1 MHGTP
6 NFTFNTF
13 LSGISKSLGVAR
25 EIIPLW
31 QQTRPLINNA
41 RKAYNLIKQNGNKK
55 EPIRNN
61 RVINIKKA
69 PEKKDYL
76 NSNNPQFFL

>member
-1 MHGTP
+1 MYGTP
-6 NFTFNTF
+6 DFSLNTF
-13 LSGISKSLGVAR
+13 LTGISKTLGVAR

-41 RKAYNLIKQNGNKK
+41 RKAYNLIKQNNN
-55 EPIRNN
+55 RNN
-61 RVINIKKA
+61 PTNKNQNTQNI

-76 NSNNPQFFL
+76 KSNNPQFFL